1 MVQADEQRELRFFFK
16 NDETQQE
23 LSNSIRKSNI
33 RIMGILKGEERKKGA
48 DNLFREIIDENFPNL
63 GRTGYTSP

>member
-16 NDETQQE
+16 NEETQQE

-48 DNLFREIIDENFPNL
+48 ESLFREIIDENFPNL
-63 GRTGYTSP
+63 GRNWIY